1 MIALIFV
8 TPGAAGHINFAEI
21 AADTV
26 RAITPA
32 RKLALVPK
40 VAPAAGGMQT
50 VAQYCAARGVSLSS
64 PCMSRIG
71 RKAAALSRAGGLLIG
86 RAFET
91 LGEVNTYDAAVLAEA
106 FAQIE
111 AAA

>member
-1 MIALIFV
+1 MIAMIFV
-8 TPGAAGHINFAEI
+8 GSTGAKLNFTEI
-21 AADTV
+21 AADTI
-26 RAITPA
+26 RAIAPV

-40 VAPAAGGMQT
+40 VAPATDGMLT
-50 VAQYCAARGVSLSS
+50 VAQFCAARGVSLTA

-86 RAFET
+86 RTVE
-91 LGEVNTYDAAVLAEA
+91 GYEVNTYDLGVLAEA
-106 FAQIE
+106 FAAIE